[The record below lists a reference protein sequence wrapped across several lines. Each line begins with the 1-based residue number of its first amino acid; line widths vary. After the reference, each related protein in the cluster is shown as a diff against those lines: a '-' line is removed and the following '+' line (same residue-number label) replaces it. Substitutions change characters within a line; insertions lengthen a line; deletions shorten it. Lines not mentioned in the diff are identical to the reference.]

1 MRRKL
6 LIVLPLLLLGALLSA
21 DGGSVSARGP
31 MSAVPVE
38 KASVLAL
45 TPVTSKQ
52 IHDEV
57 RRPGANAVLVNVY
70 ATWCLPCR
78 QEFPDLMRVYRELED
93 RGLRLVL
100 LSADFE
106 DDRETEVRKF
116 LKAQGVDFA
125 SFLKQK
131 QEKDEA
137 FIDGIDPEWSGVMPV
152 SVLYDGS
159 GKRRN
164 LWEGSASYAEIR
176 ERVLEV
182 LDHPAPARKKT
193 EEAKPK
199 EVSQ

>member
-1 MRRKL
+1 
-6 LIVLPLLLLGALLSA
+6 
-21 DGGSVSARGP
+21 

-38 KASVLAL
+38 KASTSAPML
-45 TPVTSKQ
+45 TPATSKRV
-52 IHDEV
+52 HEEV
-57 RRPGANAVLVNVY
+57 LRPGATAVLVNVW

-78 QEFPDLMRVYRELED
+78 EEFPDLMRVYRDFQD

-106 DDRETEVRKF
+106 DDRETQVRKF

-125 SFLKQK
+125 SFLKEK

-152 SVLYDGS
+152 SLLYDGS

-164 LWEGSASYAEIR
+164 FWEGSASYAEIR

-182 LDHPAPARKKT
+182 LDHPAPVGQRT
-193 EEAKPK
+193 EEVKPK
-199 EVSQ
+199 EVR